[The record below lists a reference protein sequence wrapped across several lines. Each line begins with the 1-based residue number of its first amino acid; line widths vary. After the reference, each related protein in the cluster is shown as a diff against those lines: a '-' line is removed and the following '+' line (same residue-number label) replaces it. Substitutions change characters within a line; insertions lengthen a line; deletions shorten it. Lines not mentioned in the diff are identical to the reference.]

1 MSKYKKDLELKR
13 KIKEMEDTLRKQ
25 TVVNSEPQDESCKM
39 SFDQWW
45 VTINHKVNMRPHLK
59 EILLADFRARGL
71 SKLEDEQKYND
82 ALRVFGIKW

>member
-13 KIKEMEDTLRKQ
+13 QIKEMEDKLR
-25 TVVNSEPQDESCKM
+25 SENAAQVQPDAEDSKI

-45 VTINHKVNMRPHLK
+45 IIINGKVSMRPHLK

-71 SKLEDEQKYND
+71 SKREDEAAYDN
-82 ALRVFGIKW
+82 ALKLFGIKW